1 MNECMF
7 ARKICLTDCGMENCA
22 LVLILLMKNVAKLS
36 VIKADEG
43 GGVGGQRSEENVLK
57 NMQELDKLFILL

>member
-1 MNECMF
+1 
-7 ARKICLTDCGMENCA
+7 MENCA

-57 NMQELDKLFILL
+57 NMQELDKLFILLW